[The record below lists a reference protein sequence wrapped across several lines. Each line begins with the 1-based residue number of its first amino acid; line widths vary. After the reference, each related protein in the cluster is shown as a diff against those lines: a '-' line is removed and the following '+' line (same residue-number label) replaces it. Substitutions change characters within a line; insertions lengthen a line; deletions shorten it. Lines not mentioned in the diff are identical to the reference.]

1 MSVSATPSAR
11 AERRRL
17 AAHPRGPR
25 ARHAHRHGQ
34 GPRRAALLSLPAVR
48 PRLRRRA
55 LRAGPPRKRAVT
67 LAPGQATDA
76 CLAFIG
82 TYQVLSAVVAA
93 AQQRLGS
100 RRVVS
105 ATVALL
111 AAIVRRNYSDDVS
124 DSMAARCAPPRAPGG
139 SATSVQCDRAPP
151 ARAPATL
158 NAHRLLLRDLRISA
172 SAQWQAGRGWERGG
186 GGGGAY
192 PPTEHLL
199 PERSAPLLFEP
210 RRSARI
216 RQPLSKGGKTNCK
229 HATNWKTRAC
239 LAGTA
244 TTCSAPAA
252 SSSPSPS
259 SLATRAP
266 QRSSGRPTRSPPPF
280 LPRTNRTSLVP
291 PLVLSGHAA
300 SLTPRHAGAPAVFRP
315 TYEVQPA
322 PAASA
327 RPRGAEAASSVL
339 AARLLAPE
347 AGPLLP

>member
-1 MSVSATPSAR
+1 VGGGPLSLSPSPPPSLPLSLSLCITSKVMSVSATPSAR

-82 TYQVLSAVVAA
+82 TFQVLSAVVAA

-139 SATSVQCDRAPP
+139 SATPVQCDCNPP
-151 ARAPATL
+151 ASTPTTL
-158 NAHRLLLRDLRISA
+158 NTHRLLLRDFRISA
-172 SAQWQAGRGWERGG
+172 SAQWRAGRGWERGG
-186 GGGGAY
+186 GLIH
-192 PPTEHLL
+192 P
-199 PERSAPLLFEP
+199 RSIGCRSGAPLSSQS
-210 RRSARI
+210 RDAARGYGSRSQKGAKLIANMRLI
-216 RQPLSKGGKTNCK
+216 GKLAPAWQVLRQPAARRR
-229 HATNWKTRAC
+229 HRAHPRHPRSPRGRPSG
-239 LAGTA
+239 L
-244 TTCSAPAA
+244 PADLRGPPP
-252 SSSPSPS
+252 PSFPVLTGQVS
-259 SLATRAP
+259 SLP
-266 QRSSGRPTRSPPPF
+266 S
-280 LPRTNRTSLVP
+280 
-291 PLVLSGHAA
+291 
-300 SLTPRHAGAPAVFRP
+300 
-315 TYEVQPA
+315 Y
-322 PAASA
+322 
-327 RPRGAEAASSVL
+327 
-339 AARLLAPE
+339 
-347 AGPLLP
+347 